1 MENHS
6 LPSRL
11 NGYVYFSGTNLNV
24 ALFILMAKPTFVSRI
39 TLQLLGVKLFHVELP
54 LL

>member
-1 MENHS
+1 MENNS
-6 LPSRL
+6 LASRL

-24 ALFILMAKPTFVSRI
+24 AFFILMAKPSFVSRI
-39 TLQLLGVKLFHVELP
+39 TLQLLGVKIFRVELP